1 MRSESLH
8 VGLKVRH
15 PQYGVGTV
23 KSISEH
29 TVDVRFED
37 QLRTISPDNSDIEPA
52 EPQVEVRSLN
62 ISLSQL
68 IKLTVDETIT
78 QLGVEKSDATVE
90 ELGARWKN
98 GTLVIKSSDAAL
110 QPKEVPLETFFHKIV
125 MMRNNLRVL
134 EQKINANTVL
144 TDAEKFDIQQYITKC
159 YGSMTTFNVLFKNSE
174 NHFSTKS

>member
-1 MRSESLH
+1 M
-8 VGLKVRH
+8 GLKVRH